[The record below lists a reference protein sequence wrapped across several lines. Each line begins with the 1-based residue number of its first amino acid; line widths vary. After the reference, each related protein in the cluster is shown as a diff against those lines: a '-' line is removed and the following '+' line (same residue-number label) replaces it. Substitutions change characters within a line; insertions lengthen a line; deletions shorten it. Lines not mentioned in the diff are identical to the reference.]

1 MFPFQVQRLSEAEER
16 FGNLKLKLTNVYV
29 FNVLSVT
36 VQIRLCTAHMCI
48 VMFYN
53 YYGQNKSV

>member
-1 MFPFQVQRLSEAEER
+1 MFPFQVQYLSEAEER
-16 FGNLKLKLTNVYV
+16 FRNLKLTNVYV

-36 VQIRLCTAHMCI
+36 VHIRLYTTHMCI